1 MSKLIKAM
9 EKAQQERKEQT
20 KSQEYIQISDPE
32 EKNKGQQSPPQGKQ
46 TKEFNV
52 TPSILEKNRIATYLK
67 DPSIMDNYNLLRT
80 QILQRTKEKSWNSIM
95 ITSAQSQ
102 EGKTVTAINLSLCMS
117 RHSQQTCL
125 LVDAN
130 FRNPCVCKYLDLQY
144 NLGGIA
150 DFILEDVQIADLL
163 LKPKDENLVLLP
175 SNKQLPGSADLLS
188 SPKMQNL
195 ILELK
200 NRYPDRYVVFD
211 CPNLLNIP
219 DSLLFSAYV
228 DAVILV
234 VEAHKTSQD
243 QIKQSLDLLKDK
255 NILGVVL
262 NKSS

>member
-1 MSKLIKAM
+1 M
-9 EKAQQERKEQT
+9 
-20 KSQEYIQISDPE
+20 
-32 EKNKGQQSPPQGKQ
+32 
-46 TKEFNV
+46 
-52 TPSILEKNRIATYLK
+52 
-67 DPSIMDNYNLLRT
+67 
-80 QILQRTKEKSWNSIM
+80 
-95 ITSAQSQ
+95 
-102 EGKTVTAINLSLCMS
+102 
-117 RHSQQTCL
+117 
-125 LVDAN
+125 DAN